1 MEDCGS
7 KRVGGLRTVFYPLSR
22 QKSPTVK
29 REKNACQLGTGCA
42 SLIQPL
48 KISAVLHASLMP
60 IIFMQLCRNSAAFN
74 TFPLCMLGPT
84 MMMMMMMLALMMMA
98 MLTRTSGDALCLQYR
113 ILIAELLWLITLMGK
128 FKTWSSSE
136 PRLYRKQCPHHTT
149 SCFQLH

>member
-42 SLIQPL
+42 SLIHPL

-60 IIFMQLCRNSAAFN
+60 IILMQLCRNSAAFN
-74 TFPLCMLGPT
+74 TFPLCND
-84 MMMMMMMLALMMMA
+84 A
-98 MLTRTSGDALCLQYR
+98 MCNDDDDDDAGDDDDGDAGDDDCL
-113 ILIAELLWLITLMGK
+113 T
-128 FKTWSSSE
+128 
-136 PRLYRKQCPHHTT
+136 
-149 SCFQLH
+149 